1 MKRLFPLL
9 LCITMLL
16 SFPGCVGKDETTYTF
31 YYLRTAETI
40 RYGDADAL
48 VAPVTR
54 EISGENPGLSY
65 LLQRYLDGP
74 VEEGYLSPIPK
85 GTYLLSTLWADGT
98 LVLVLS
104 REFSTAQGISLTLC
118 GACLAATCYD
128 LAGAEQIEVYS
139 GEEVYQFNLS
149 DYTFIDTST
158 GQ

>member
-1 MKRLFPLL
+1 MKRLMLL
-9 LCITMLL
+9 VLCITLLL
-16 SFPGCVGKDETTYTF
+16 SLTACTGSDESTYIF

-98 LVLVLS
+98 LVLVLN
-104 REFSTAQGISLTLC
+104 REFSTAQGVNLTLC
-118 GACLAATCYD
+118 GACLAATCYE
-128 LAGAEQIEVYS
+128 LAGAERIEVHS
-139 GEEVYQFNLS
+139 GEEEYHFELS
-149 DYTFIDTST
+149 DYTFID